1 MIPVQTNTYRF
12 MAECKNILGRIL
24 CIPSCSF
31 VSLLWPRQKNVA
43 ITCINYYVNFY
54 HIHCTQMIDGVGG
67 KPSRDP
73 VYHLPVD
80 GIPLTTAFRDLWF
93 HLPTAHRYSSLSL
106 SLSLSNSLSLTL
118 FCANGTWMCF
128 TSARI
133 IAVYVN
139 LHGIEGKF
147 FKYAVAPRGG

>member
-12 MAECKNILGRIL
+12 MAEYKNILGRIL

-31 VSLLWPRQKNVA
+31 VSLLRPRQKNVA

-93 HLPTAHRYSSLSL
+93 HLPTAHRYSCIAKRKSCYDYCYIFRAIPIV
-106 SLSLSNSLSLTL
+106 T
-118 FCANGTWMCF
+118 MDF
-128 TSARI
+128 TYDRTENVLLYVHSIVNMGMAR
-133 IAVYVN
+133 
-139 LHGIEGKF
+139 
-147 FKYAVAPRGG
+147 RM